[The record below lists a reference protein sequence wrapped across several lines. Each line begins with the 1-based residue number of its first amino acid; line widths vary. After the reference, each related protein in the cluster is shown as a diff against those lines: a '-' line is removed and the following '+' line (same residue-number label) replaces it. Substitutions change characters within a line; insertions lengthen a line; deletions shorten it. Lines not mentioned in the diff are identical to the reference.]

1 MGPALWLANSRQT
14 WFLTRHPVPAC
25 AMRSVEEHLRGYDFA
40 VPGEVPVEVKEAICG
55 LNLCL
60 LR

>member
-40 VPGEVPVEVKEAICG
+40 VSEKDQSKSRRQYAV
-55 LNLCL
+55 
-60 LR
+60 